1 MGEKKKTEAG
11 ATFKIG
17 AICLAFL
24 IIGYQ
29 TSLFIQRAAI
39 LKIEANRDRPDTVYI
54 VEDKTSPAAKELSS
68 KPGQHQRAYRSNA
81 PHSEKVEAVR
91 KATRRTESFRFNPN
105 TVSVDELMRLGFS
118 EKQARAIDNYR
129 SKGGRFRRRSDFA
142 KSFVVADSVYRR
154 LEKYIDIPKTDI
166 NKADSAAFDE
176 LPGIGGYFAK
186 KMVEYR
192 ESLGGYSHTGQLM
205 DIYHFDEDK
214 FDAIRDLICCSP
226 PRAFRLWELDAE
238 ALRRHPYIRSYGNA
252 RAIILYRSNTPAD
265 SLKVSDLGKYGI
277 IDAASASKLARCR
290 IAAPPGIRTNASDD
304 AQE

>member
-166 NKADSAAFDE
+166 NNVTFLWFGKLLPMLGADMDQNIARGLMTHFIKPVCKDADCAAVIIEYKAFYLDVMKKDEAFADPIAKEMISVQAYAEIGNE
-176 LPGIGGYFAK
+176 LKAMVKEEK
-186 KMVEYR
+186 K
-192 ESLGGYSHTGQLM
+192 
-205 DIYHFDEDK
+205 
-214 FDAIRDLICCSP
+214 
-226 PRAFRLWELDAE
+226 
-238 ALRRHPYIRSYGNA
+238 N
-252 RAIILYRSNTPAD
+252 
-265 SLKVSDLGKYGI
+265 
-277 IDAASASKLARCR
+277 
-290 IAAPPGIRTNASDD
+290 
-304 AQE
+304 